1 MAARILVIEDNPTNL
16 TLMGY
21 LLKAFG
27 HTVLTAIDGEQGLE
41 AVRSEVPD
49 LIICDVQIPKLD
61 GYEVA
66 KQLKNHPTLCK
77 IPLIAVTALAMVG
90 DREKMLAA
98 GFDGYIPKPI
108 DPEAFVPEVE
118 ALLHSTN
125 SSLHHPVPPLAVQS
139 PTRPINPAT
148 ATILVVDNSTVNLS
162 LMQITLEPCGY
173 HVICAYDA
181 AEALTLMRQTPPD
194 LILSDVHMPRQDGYD
209 LIKAVKA
216 DPQLRAIPF
225 AFISSTLWPEKE
237 REIGLALGAVKFIVR
252 PIGLQAL
259 LASIE
264 ECLQR

>member
-90 DREKMLAA
+90 DREKILAA

-125 SSLHHPVPPLAVQS
+125 SSHHHPVPPLAVQS

-181 AEALTLMRQTPPD
+181 EEAL
-194 LILSDVHMPRQDGYD
+194 
-209 LIKAVKA
+209 KA

-225 AFISSTLWPEKE
+225 AFISSTLWPEKD

-252 PIGLQAL
+252 PIGLRAL
-259 LASIE
+259 LAAIE
-264 ECLQR
+264 DCLQR